1 MEKYSVESLIFF
13 YMYVDKLTAQFIN
26 YALNNLIF
34 VELLSSAFFQEAT
47 VYSLRVCNPMHTIV
61 ASLFLWGVN
70 WLSEN
75 IEHSIDAYVEAPSAM
90 TTLIKNQN
98 I

>member
-1 MEKYSVESLIFF
+1 MLSTISFL
-13 YMYVDKLTAQFIN
+13 
-26 YALNNLIF
+26 LN
-34 VELLSSAFFQEAT
+34 FFQVPFSKKLQCTAY
-47 VYSLRVCNPMHTIV
+47 VYVIQCIPLHTIV